1 MKKSFE
7 IKIGNEKI
15 GGVLENPN
23 SDKLM
28 ILVHGFTGNMHG
40 PSNIFEK
47 LSSRLQKDGFA
58 VIRFNFRGTPP
69 SEGRFEDMTVKG
81 ETKDLKEIIKFA
93 KSRGYKKIGVL
104 GESLG
109 GTIVSNSYDKSLK
122 VVVFWYPAF
131 DLFDTT
137 IKDYFSERKQK
148 ELSTHGFISE
158 GNFHV
163 GKNFVNDIKKT
174 VLFGKISFISCPVLF
189 LHGDKDADVPYQQSE
204 KAFKLVKGKKEIHII
219 KGADHCF
226 KNEQEEVIDLTLK
239 FLKNIF
245 KSSISY
251 F

>member
-1 MKKSFE
+1 MKGHFK
-7 IKIGNEKI
+7 IKAKGETVK
-15 GGVLENPN
+15 GLLENPA

-40 PSNIFEK
+40 PGNIFDK
-47 LSSRLQKDGFA
+47 LSNRLQKDGFA

-109 GTIVSNSYDKSLK
+109 GTILANSYDKSLK

-131 DLFDTT
+131 DLFDTD
-137 IKDYFSERKQK
+137 IKDYFSKEKQK
-148 ELSTHGFISE
+148 ELSANGFILE

-163 GKNFVNDIKKT
+163 GRDFVNEIKKIK
-174 VLFGKISFISCPVLF
+174 LFSKMALITSPALF
-189 LHGDKDADVPYQQSE
+189 LHGDKDSQVPYQQSE
-204 KAFKLVKGKKEIHII
+204 KACKLAKGEKEIRII

-226 KNEQEEVIDLTLK
+226 RNEQDEVINLTLK
-239 FLKNIF
+239 FLKKHF
-245 KSSISY
+245 
-251 F
+251 